1 MRAAIAQII
10 TGRDLAA
17 NLALVETYARQAKA
31 GGADLV
37 VFPEATMRSFGNS
50 LLDIAEPLD
59 GPWASRVRALAAELG
74 VVIVAGMFT
83 PGTSGDG
90 AKVRNT
96 LLVTG
101 RGLEASYD
109 KIHLFDAFG
118 FAESDT
124 VDAGTDPVTFELDGV
139 RFGLATCYDIRF
151 PGLFTENADRGADV
165 NIVCASW
172 GSGPGKADQWK
183 LLARARALDST
194 TMVLACGQGDPA
206 SKASRS
212 RAPPPPESGTPWSS
226 PPWATS
232 WRSSTAPP
240 ACSSP
245 TWTPPPSRKP
255 EPNSRSW
262 PTATS
267 SKSPSAKFAVVTSRG
282 HRRRA
287 AVQLRHPPAAFFGRG
302 RPHPALVG
310 DALLCRTPAPARYWG
325 TNRRAA
331 FSQKPSLTFGTLNG
345 SAPPQKVRERLAVLP
360 SKGEGASETGPEFC

>member
-1 MRAAIAQII
+1 MRAAVAQII

-17 NLALVETYARQAKA
+17 NLALVETYTREAKA

-50 LLDIAEPLD
+50 LVDIAEPLD
-59 GPWASRVRALAAELG
+59 GPWASRLRALAGELD

-83 PGTSGDG
+83 PGTTGDG

-101 RGLEASYD
+101 RGLEVSYD

-139 RFGLATCYDIRF
+139 KFGLATCYDIRF

-194 TMVLACGQGDPA
+194 TLVLACGQGDPA
-206 SKASRS
+206 SQGIPVK
-212 RAPPPPESGTPWSS
+212 
-226 PPWATS
+226 
-232 WRSSTAPP
+232 
-240 ACSSP
+240 
-245 TWTPPPSRKP
+245 
-255 EPNSRSW
+255 
-262 PTATS
+262 
-267 SKSPSAKFAVVTSRG
+267 
-282 HRRRA
+282 
-287 AVQLRHPPAAFFGRG
+287 
-302 RPHPALVG
+302 
-310 DALLCRTPAPARYWG
+310 
-325 TNRRAA
+325 
-331 FSQKPSLTFGTLNG
+331 G
-345 SAPPQKVRERLAVLP
+345 SAPTGVGHSVVVSPMGDILAELDGAPGLLFADLDPATVREARTKLPVLANRH
-360 SKGEGASETGPEFC
+360 KF